1 MTDTILNDH
10 NDDGVDRRGF
20 LKCMAWA
27 GTGMLWAVNGGVLS
41 SVNLSSLR
49 RLSPDALKGELFF
62 AQISDSHIGFSKEA
76 NPDVTATLQVAVERL
91 NALPQR
97 PAFVLHTGDVS
108 QLSKPSEF
116 DTADQV
122 IKGIKTERVFYVPG
136 EHDVLSDNGQSYLDR
151 YGKGTKGGGWY
162 SFDHG
167 GAHFIG
173 LVNVLNLKA
182 GGLGSLGP
190 EQLAWLKNDVRRF
203 SSSTPIVV
211 FAHIPLWT
219 VYPEWGWGT
228 DDSEQALGLLKRFGS
243 VSVLNGHIHQVLQK
257 VEGNVW
263 FHTAMSTAF
272 PQPAPGT
279 APSPGPLK
287 VEANQLRKVL
297 GIASVEFLR
306 GHQAL
311 AVVDSPLDNS
321 PAGAGAGVAAAAAGS
336 VAPRGVPAAT
346 TDSTASATATTIKI
360 DNFSFLP
367 PSTTVTVGTTI
378 TWVNADDVPH
388 KIVSTDG
395 KFAASPAIDTNDQYA
410 FRFTRPGRYEYF
422 CALHPKMTGVI
433 VVQ

>member
-1 MTDTILNDH
+1 MTDTIQHDH

-41 SVNLSSLR
+41 SASLSSLR
-49 RLSPDALKGELFF
+49 RLSPDAVKGELFF

-76 NPDVTATLQVAVERL
+76 NPDVTATLQLAVERV

-97 PAFVLHTGDVS
+97 PAFVLHTGDIS

-116 DTADQV
+116 DTANQV

-136 EHDVLSDNGQSYLDR
+136 EHDVLTDNGQGYLER
-151 YGKGTKGGGWY
+151 YGKGATGGGWY

-190 EQLAWLKNDVRRF
+190 EQLAWLKNDVRGL

-243 VSVLNGHIHQVLQK
+243 VGVLNGHIHQVLQK
-257 VEGNVW
+257 VEGNVR

-287 VEANQLRKVL
+287 VEADRLRKVL

-321 PAGAGAGVAAAAAGS
+321 PAGAGASAAGAAAGS
-336 VAPRGVPAAT
+336 VAPRAVAAAQP
-346 TDSTASATATTIKI
+346 DSAAAAIAATIKI
-360 DNFSFLP
+360 DNFSFSP
-367 PSTTVTVGTTI
+367 PSTTVAAGTTI
-378 TWVNADDVPH
+378 TWLNADDVPH
-388 KIVSTDG
+388 KIVSSDG
-395 KFAASPAIDTNDQYA
+395 KFTASPALDTNDRYA
-410 FRFTRPGRYEYF
+410 FRFTQPGRYEYF
-422 CALHPKMTGVI
+422 CALHPKMTGAI